1 MRRGEHENVGSCK
14 QVLSSISNLHE
25 PNEWSCTT
33 SQVICCAT
41 NQLVNKQ
48 HTRDAQCFKYI
59 KGGWRW
65 RVGAGAWFFPKASEW
80 PVTSYKESQ
89 PPPPL
94 PNLICGFMKFPCPQ
108 QYPQIFKESPGY
120 TVQRA
125 CSELKHSRLLLI
137 NLFLILPTRSLV
149 CRKTP
154 PCYIILVYIRP
165 TRHDLAHTHIP
176 KRPHSICVKQI

>member
-1 MRRGEHENVGSCK
+1 VGEGEGWGQELGSFPRH
-14 QVLSSISNLHE
+14 QSDQSLLTRNLSPLPH
-25 PNEWSCTT
+25 
-33 SQVICCAT
+33 
-41 NQLVNKQ
+41 
-48 HTRDAQCFKYI
+48 
-59 KGGWRW
+59 
-65 RVGAGAWFFPKASEW
+65 
-80 PVTSYKESQ
+80 
-89 PPPPL
+89 PL

-137 NLFLILPTRSLV
+137 NLFLNSANEIS
-149 CRKTP
+149 CAEKTP
-154 PCYIILVYIRP
+154 PPYIIFVYIRP

>member
-1 MRRGEHENVGSCK
+1 MANIPPLWR
-14 QVLSSISNLHE
+14 
-25 PNEWSCTT
+25 SCTT
-33 SQVICCAT
+33 SQVIWCAT

-48 HTRDAQCFKYI
+48 HTRDVQCFKYI
-59 KGGWRW
+59 KGGWR
-65 RVGAGAWFFPKASEW
+65 RVGARAWFFPKAPEW
-80 PVTSYKESQ
+80 PVTSYEESQ

-137 NLFLILPTRSLV
+137 NYYLVLPTRSCV
-149 CRKTP
+149 QKKTP
-154 PCYIILVYIRP
+154 PPYIIFVYIRL

-176 KRPHSICVKQI
+176 KDLIQFVWSKFSLI

>member
-1 MRRGEHENVGSCK
+1 
-14 QVLSSISNLHE
+14 LHE

-41 NQLVNKQ
+41 YQLVNKQ
-48 HTRDAQCFKYI
+48 HVRDAQCFKYI

-65 RVGAGAWFFPKASEW
+65 RVGAGAWFFPKAPEW

-120 TVQRA
+120 TVQQA

-137 NLFLILPTRSLV
+137 NLFLNSANEIS
-149 CRKTP
+149 CAEKTP
-154 PCYIILVYIRP
+154 PPYIIFVYIRP